1 MTLRLAARAARL
13 ALLASAAI
21 LAACAQQPTTPGP
34 ALPGTV
40 VSPTARERPALP
52 LPVERAPLDDELP
65 PVPIV
70 YPDVFERIRGGFQ
83 LADVQ
88 HPWVQAEFNW
98 YVRNAEYLNRVFGR
112 AQRYLHHIAN
122 EVEAR
127 GMPMELA
134 LLPLVESAFNPFAY
148 SRAHAAGLW
157 QFIPETGKRH
167 GLQQNF
173 WQDQRRDV
181 LESTRAALEYLT
193 FLHKMHNGDW
203 QLAIASYN
211 FGGGNVR
218 RAIARN
224 RALGRNTDFFSLS
237 MPAETRAYVPKLI
250 ALARLVRNPAAYGV
264 SLPYIPDAPYF
275 RVVQTGG
282 PVDLRLAA
290 SLAGIDV
297 EELHALNASWNQAV
311 TGPDGPHRL
320 LIPAVVAD
328 AFEPRFAALDAAQ
341 RANLVRHTVT
351 SGDTLASLAR
361 RHEVPVAFLAAVN
374 NTDGTQLA
382 IGGELLV
389 PAGRLVPLR
398 DNLDRSASTVHVV
411 RAGDTLWGVSK
422 RYGMS
427 LNELTRINN
436 IKTSSTL
443 RPGQRLNVRAS
454 GAAGAAASR
463 TASSSQPASTR
474 QIDYRVRKGDTLS
487 SIARRFSVSVRDL
500 MAWNGLNGSTV
511 IRSGQSLT
519 LHVDARRDFGG

>member
-1 MTLRLAARAARL
+1 MNLRLPARAARL

-21 LAACAQQPTTPGP
+21 LAACAQQPTTRP
-34 ALPGTV
+34 ALPEAV
-40 VSPTARERPALP
+40 AERAARERPALP

-70 YPDVFERIRGGFQ
+70 YPDVLDRIRGGFQ

-88 HPWVQAEFNW
+88 HPWVQSEFNW
-98 YVRNAEYLNRVFGR
+98 YVRNGEYLNRVFGR

-148 SRAHAAGLW
+148 SRAHASGLW

-181 LESTRAALEYLT
+181 LESTRAALDYLT
-193 FLHKMHNGDW
+193 FLHNMHGGDW

-218 RAIARN
+218 RAIVRN
-224 RALGRNTDFFSLS
+224 QALGRNTDFFSLS

-250 ALARLVRNPAAYGV
+250 ALARLVRDPAAYGV
-264 SLPYIPDAPYF
+264 TLPYIPDAPYF

-297 EELHALNASWNQAV
+297 EELHALNAGWNQAV

-341 RANLVRHTVT
+341 RANLARYTVA

-361 RHEVPVAFLAAVN
+361 RHDVPVAFLAAVN
-374 NTDGTQLA
+374 NTDGAQLA
-382 IGGELLV
+382 IGSDLLV
-389 PAGRLVPLR
+389 PGGRLVPLR
-398 DNLDRSASTVHVV
+398 ADLDRSASTVHVV
-411 RAGDTLWGVSK
+411 RAGDTLWGISQ

-443 RPGQRLNVRAS
+443 QPGQRLNVRAS
-454 GAAGAAASR
+454 GAAGAAPTRSAG
-463 TASSSQPASTR
+463 STQQATTR
-474 QIDYRVRKGDTLS
+474 RIAYRVQKGDTLS